1 MKKIILFFTFIIS
14 IVSFSEKAPNFS
26 LKDQYGIIHTL
37 NNYKDKTILLI
48 FWGSYCNPCRRELP
62 NIEKLYKEYGKN
74 EKDIVILGM
83 NREEENKVKQFL
95 EDNNY
100 TFPTTISKDK
110 RAITNYSVE
119 AVPTFVLINSNK
131 EIVNRYTGL
140 LQEEEIVEMLN
151 NI

>member
-26 LKDQYGIIHTL
+26 LKDQYGINHSL
-37 NNYKDKTILLI
+37 NNYKNKTVLLV
-48 FWGSYCNPCRRELP
+48 FWGSFCNPCREELP
-62 NIEKLYKEYGKN
+62 AIEKLYKEYGKN

-95 EDNNY
+95 KDNNY
-100 TFPTTISKDK
+100 TFPTTISKNK
-110 RAITNYSVE
+110 RIITDYSVE
-119 AVPTFVLINSNK
+119 AVPTFILINSNK
-131 EIVNRYTGL
+131 EIVNRHTGL